1 MREQN
6 MQEKET
12 ALLNLL
18 ARLGSAAVAFSGG
31 VDSAL
36 LAALAREALK
46 DRAVA
51 VTLRSP
57 LLPLQEQ
64 EDAARV
70 AEQIGIRHVVLDID
84 DLADGDFAA
93 NDAQRCYYC
102 KRARLRFLAAWA
114 RENGVAAVLEGSNA
128 DDLGDYRPGMRALAE
143 SGAAQSPFLQ
153 CSVTKAEI
161 RALAKKRSLPVWDK
175 PSAACLASRIAY
187 GLAITPERLRQVEEA
202 ERILRARCRG
212 QLRVRHH
219 GDLARIEAEPAEAAR
234 LAQPETAARVEA
246 ALKALGFTFVA
257 LDLGGYRTGS
267 ANEALSIA
275 DKER

>member
-1 MREQN
+1 

-12 ALLNLL
+12 ALLDLL

-36 LAALAREALK
+36 LAALAHEALGDK
-46 DRAVA
+46 AVA

-57 LLPLQEQ
+57 LLPRQEQ
-64 EDAARV
+64 EDAGRV
-70 AEQIGIRHVVLDID
+70 AEQIGIRHAVLDMD

-102 KRARLRFLAAWA
+102 KRARLRFLSAWA
-114 RENGVAAVLEGSNA
+114 QKSGVCAVLEGSNA
-128 DDLGDYRPGMRALAE
+128 DDRGDYRPGMRALAE

-153 CSVTKAEI
+153 CGVTKAQI
-161 RALAKKRSLPVWDK
+161 RDMAKRRALSVWDK

-187 GLAITPERLRQVEEA
+187 GLAITKERLRQVEEA
-202 ERILRARCRG
+202 ERCLRGLCRG

-219 GDLARIEAEPAEAAR
+219 GDLARIEVERAEAAR
-234 LAQPETAARVEA
+234 LLQPETAARVEA

-267 ANEALSIA
+267 ANEALPESA
-275 DKER
+275 RKPAAL